1 MADHDVTVTRKI
13 HADTDR
19 VWKVLTDSK
28 LVSKWMMGARVES
41 TWQRGGSIT
50 WSGEYNGKQYK
61 DRGEVV
67 EIDPGTRLVHTHF
80 SAMSGA
86 EDKPDNYHRV
96 TWQLDGDGS
105 STKLTLTQSGAS
117 SAKEAD
123 QFKENWRTMLD
134 QFRDVAETGVNA
146 PS

>member
-1 MADHDVTVTRKI
+1 MADHDVTVTRTI
-13 HADTDR
+13 HADSDQ
-19 VWKVLTDSK
+19 VWKVLTDSN

-41 TWQRGGSIT
+41 NWRRGGSIT

-61 DRGEVV
+61 DKGEVI

-86 EDKPDNYHRV
+86 EDKPENYHRV

-134 QFRDVAETGVNA
+134 QFRDVAEAGVNA

>member
-1 MADHDVTVTRKI
+1 MADHDVTVTRTI
-13 HADTDR
+13 HADTDQ
-19 VWKVLTDSK
+19 VWKVLTDSN

-50 WSGEYNGKQYK
+50 WSGVYKGKQYTDK
-61 DRGEVV
+61 GEVI

-86 EDKPDNYHRV
+86 EDKPENYHRL
-96 TWQLDGDGS
+96 TWQLDRDGS

-146 PS
+146 PT